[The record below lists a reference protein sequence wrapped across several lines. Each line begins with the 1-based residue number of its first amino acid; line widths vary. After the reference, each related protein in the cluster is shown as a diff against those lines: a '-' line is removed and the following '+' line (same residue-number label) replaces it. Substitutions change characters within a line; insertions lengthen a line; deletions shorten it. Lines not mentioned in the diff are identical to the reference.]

1 MESNLNQQSI
11 RKYAGAFAEELA
23 VKAFAAAE
31 HLGGSDLLNMAG
43 LKQIN
48 LLVLKS
54 LQDKWQEESARLR
67 SPYFDYEAAEV
78 KTALSEFMNLLSRH
92 IRVSREALL
101 PVLAEAVEKTLLL
114 IFSPYEFYVRE
125 LRRFP
130 SGQVGLEQLK
140 TLLRYVK
147 VNQNLLQSLIAR
159 FESKGIEAVFL
170 EDALRMFD
178 DVCEATGESPA
189 DFEPYLTAFS
199 AVLPLDLSV
208 LYSESA
214 TAEPEADSATSA
226 SGSERP
232 QMQNPNAGDER
243 KALHETLGPEKRKT
257 LADIHLKINLDEG
270 LLKAFNLN
278 QRVMFVRELFGGSH
292 EEYER
297 SVAFLDTCGN
307 RQEAFEFLRINYFDK
322 GTWDPEKE
330 EVAEFLEILEQ
341 RFPG

>member
-1 MESNLNQQSI
+1 MESNLNQRSI
-11 RKYAGAFAEELA
+11 RTYAGAFAEELA
-23 VKAFAAAE
+23 DKAFASAE
-31 HLGGSDLLNMAG
+31 YLGGSDLLNMVG

-54 LQDKWQEESARLR
+54 LQDKWQEEAARLR
-67 SPYFDYEAAEV
+67 SPYFDYEAEEV
-78 KTALSEFMNLLSRH
+78 QTALSEFMNLLSRH
-92 IRVSREALL
+92 IRVTREALL
-101 PVLAEAVEKTLLL
+101 PVLAESVEKTLLL

-130 SGQVGLEQLK
+130 RGQVDLGQLK
-140 TLLRYVK
+140 TLLRYIK
-147 VNQNLLQSLIAR
+147 VNQNLLQSLIVR
-159 FESKGIEAVFL
+159 FESKGIQAVFL

-178 DVCEATGESPA
+178 EVCEATGESPA
-189 DFEPYLTAFS
+189 DFEPHLTAFS

-214 TAEPEADSATSA
+214 DSDTGSA
-226 SGSERP
+226 SSPAGPESP
-232 QMQNPNAGDER
+232 QKQDPDTGDVR
-243 KALHETLGPEKRKT
+243 KALYEALGSEKRKT
-257 LADIHLKINLDEG
+257 LADIHQKLNLDGG

-278 QRVMFVRELFGGSH
+278 QRIMFVRELFGGSN

-297 SVAFLDTCGN
+297 SVAFLDTCRN

-341 RFPG
+341 RFAG